1 MCGIAG
7 ILARAANVSSINL
20 AAHAELMT
28 RSLQHRGPDDDGMWV
43 DAEAGIAWRAWL
55 AEPTE
60 QLQAQLSTATEAAA
74 VLLAENNMLRA
85 ELDQAR
91 TAPAPGSA
99 WLDVRDATPNG
110 TRKAALWLLQLHD
123 EGRISLNAKFEFDF
137 VKTCSTW
144 RGPLTSRQAP
154 IFERI
159 LQMIVER
166 TGLTPPT

>member
-1 MCGIAG
+1 MKLDRDKLGRV
-7 ILARAANVSSINL
+7 LAMASSDYDGEAENALRL
-20 AAHAELMT
+20 AV
-28 RSLQHRGPDDDGMWV
+28 RIV
-43 DAEAGIAWRAWL
+43 AEAGISWRALL